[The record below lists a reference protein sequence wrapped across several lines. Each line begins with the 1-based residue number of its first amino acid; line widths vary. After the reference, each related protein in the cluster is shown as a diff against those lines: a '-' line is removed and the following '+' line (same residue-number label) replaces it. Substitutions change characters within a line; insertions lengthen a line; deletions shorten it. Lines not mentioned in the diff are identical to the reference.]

1 MTLNVHLS
9 SFYSTL
15 KRTII
20 RGRDGATI
28 IDMGRE
34 ISTPEAIER
43 LNAGWRYAAEDV
55 GGLHGYYSDEL
66 EKGVSEYV
74 LPNRVIKVNLVR
86 LLDGSTL
93 KAELV
98 PSAPEEVVGRDS
110 TSEMAEAIPSACSVA
125 LLAFQDSS
133 AAARTLKFDCPP
145 NWGSQNGDE
154 AGVNDI
160 EFYCVMTSRFL
171 ETLTDSPDL
180 PHSLEQAGFYRALY
194 EVTRD
199 DKFLRDYN
207 EAIKVYLRTG
217 IDMQPRYS
225 RVQMRRH

>member
-98 PSAPEEVVGRDS
+98 P
-110 TSEMAEAIPSACSVA
+110 IPSACSVA